1 MPEVVAK
8 MSDDS
13 YLQLVQAFP
22 LRRISTAAGHSQA
35 KAVYL
40 RLSRG
45 KLDRGGQAYLDVMAD
60 LIADY
65 ERRSGD
71 ANELGTVT
79 AAELV
84 RHRLEERGM
93 SVSALAR
100 AAGISQ
106 SNLSEMLNG
115 TRQWS
120 KSAIRSLS
128 IFLGIRADRFL
139 A

>member
-1 MPEVVAK
+1 MPEVIAK

-22 LRRISTAAGHSQA
+22 LRRICTAAGHCQA

-40 RLSRG
+40 RLSGGR
-45 KLDRGGQAYLDVMAD
+45 LDRGGRAYMDVMAD
-60 LIADY
+60 LLADY

-71 ANELGTVT
+71 VDELGAVT

-84 RHRLEERGM
+84 RHRLEQRGM

-100 AAGISQ
+100 AAGLSQ
-106 SNLSEMLNG
+106 SNLSENG

-128 IFLGIRADRFL
+128 IYLNIRADRFL